1 MSGESVSVGGEVHIM
16 NFVFG
21 NWSSAAHSV
30 GVCKFGGGGV
40 TAYGLKKEEWWSVEL
55 GEELLGNFLVNDD

>member
-1 MSGESVSVGGEVHIM
+1 MSGESVSVGGGVHIM

-30 GVCKFGGGGV
+30 GVCKFGGGGGGGGGV
-40 TAYGLKKEEWWSVEL
+40 TAYG
-55 GEELLGNFLVNDD
+55 